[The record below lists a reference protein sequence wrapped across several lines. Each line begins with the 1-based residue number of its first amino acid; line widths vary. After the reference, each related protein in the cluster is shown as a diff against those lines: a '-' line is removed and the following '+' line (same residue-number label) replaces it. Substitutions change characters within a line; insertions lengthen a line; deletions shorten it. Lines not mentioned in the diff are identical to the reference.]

1 MLKVCI
7 TYDYELFLGKNN
19 ASYDEIL
26 FSPTEE
32 IIKAMTAGGARGTFF
47 ADVCSATEHKKA
59 GLYEYSEKFG
69 EQLKTLT
76 RAGHDVQL
84 HLHTSWLRAQKK
96 DGKLIPTADGYRIH
110 EFGFDPKEEICAQKI
125 ITESKEYLEKI
136 CGEVK
141 PNYKCIAFRAGG
153 FCIQPEREL
162 IKALTESGIVLDSSV
177 VPYLKSPDSVN
188 YYDFSSVPD
197 KLNWSIGGSGGI
209 SKDSGK
215 IENSLYEIPVASLRP
230 RLPEYIGK
238 PKNKRSLPQ
247 SKIKGEYVSFS
258 DGGNTRREGFA
269 ERLFKRLFGYRY
281 ISLDTRY
288 YERVLDDL
296 HYIYRKYGLSER
308 DGYVC
313 LICHPK
319 LADRARVENIKY
331 LIEAVNREQDKLR
344 FVTFTD
350 IYNELFI
357 NCRQEEK

>member
-7 TYDYELFLGKNN
+7 TYDYELFLGNNN

-26 FSPTEE
+26 FSPTKE
-32 IIKAMTAGGARGTFF
+32 IMKVMAAGGVCGTFF
-47 ADVCSATEHKKA
+47 ADVCSAIEHQKA
-59 GLYEYSEKFG
+59 GLYEYSEKFA
-69 EQLKTLT
+69 EQLKDLT
-76 RAGHDVQL
+76 HAGHDVQL

-96 DGKLIPTADGYRIH
+96 DGKLIPTVDGYRIH
-110 EFGFDPKEEICAQKI
+110 EFGFDTKQEINVQKI
-125 ITESKEYLEKI
+125 INESKEYLEKI
-136 CGEVK
+136 CGDVN

-153 FCIQPEREL
+153 LCIQPEKEL
-162 IKALTESGIVLDSSV
+162 IKALTDSGIVLDSSV
-177 VPYLKSPDSVN
+177 IPHLKSSDSVN
-188 YYDFSSVPD
+188 YYDFTSVPD
-197 KLNWSIGGSGGI
+197 KLNWRISSSDGI
-209 SKDSGK
+209 ARDSDK
-215 IENSLYEIPVASLRP
+215 TENSLYEIPFASLRP
-230 RLPEYIGK
+230 RLPEYIGI
-238 PKNKRSLPQ
+238 PKTKRSLPK
-247 SKIKGEYVSFS
+247 SEIKGEYVSFS
-258 DGGNTRREGFA
+258 GGGNTRRKKFGEN
-269 ERLFKRLFGYRY
+269 LFKRLFGYRY

-357 NCRQEEK
+357 NRRQEEK